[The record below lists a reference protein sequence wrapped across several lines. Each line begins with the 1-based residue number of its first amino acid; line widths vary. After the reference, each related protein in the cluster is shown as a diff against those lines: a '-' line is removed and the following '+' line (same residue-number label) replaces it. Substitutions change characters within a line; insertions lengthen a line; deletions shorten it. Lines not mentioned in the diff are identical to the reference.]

1 MANFVSP
8 GVYTIEKDVSDYAP
22 SVNPSI
28 VGLVGFAS
36 KGPTDTATLI
46 TSPADLLRVFGTP
59 DLVNGGQG
67 VYGAL
72 DILQK
77 TNQVY
82 FVRAATSEAKEA
94 NYGIPLA
101 VNPHTAVLLGGS

>member
-28 VGLVGFAS
+28 VGVVGFAS
-36 KGPTDTATLI
+36 RGPVDEATLV
-46 TSPADLLRVFGTP
+46 TTPADLIRRFGTP
-59 DLVNGGQG
+59 ELVTGGQG

-72 DILQK
+72 QILQR

-82 FVRAATSEAKEA
+82 FVRAATDTAKGA
-94 NYGIPLA
+94 
-101 VNPHTAVLLGGS
+101 HQ